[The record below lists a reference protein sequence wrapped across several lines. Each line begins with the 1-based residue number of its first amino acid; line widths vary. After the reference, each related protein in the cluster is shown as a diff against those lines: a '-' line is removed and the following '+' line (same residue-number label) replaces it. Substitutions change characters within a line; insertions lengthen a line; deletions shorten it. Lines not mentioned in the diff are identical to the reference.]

1 MALTDAQRKQLLIL
15 QVGEVAG
22 SLLAGNIDLLWEQY
36 APYAPVSADL
46 RDLYVKLG
54 LIDIALGAARTG
66 VTFTDGDYSQS
77 ASHVALRL
85 LEMRKAV
92 AEELAAAASEASGG
106 TGVASGQLTTATPQT
121 PPSAPLVRPYGPDP
135 TDPVYLG
142 SPFYPRS
149 GVRRW

>member
-54 LIDIALGAARTG
+54 LIDIAYGAARTG

-85 LEMRKAV
+85 LDLRRAV
-92 AEELAAAASEASGG
+92 LEEIAAAASEASGG
-106 TGVASGQLTTATPQT
+106 TGVASGQLATVTPQT
-121 PPSAPLVRPYGPDP
+121 PPTSPLVRPFGPDAL
-135 TDPVYLG
+135 DPEYVGSVY
-142 SPFYPRS
+142 YPI
-149 GVRRW
+149 RRIR